1 MAIFRRMQRSLR
13 HLPAAVL
20 MASILGF
27 TGCAT
32 LSGPTLEDW
41 ESQELKVVR
50 VVLNGARVPV
60 PTDKPIT
67 LTFAPD
73 GKVAGR
79 STVNRYF
86 GAFSRTDNGAI
97 VWTGA
102 MGATRMAGPAEAM
115 KTESEYFQALGKTSE
130 IRVGRDL
137 LIFQTP
143 DQENIVELKRN

>member
-1 MAIFRRMQRSLR
+1 MAIFRRMQRSVR
-13 HLPAAVL
+13 HLPAAAL

-41 ESQELKVVR
+41 QSQELKVVR
-50 VVLNGARVPV
+50 VVLNGAWVQVPA
-60 PTDKPIT
+60 DKPIT
-67 LTFAPD
+67 LTLAPD

-86 GAFSRTDNGAI
+86 GAFSRTDHGAI